1 MAFNQDMGHKLG
13 KQFLVGVILM
23 DLPKAFDCIP
33 HDIVFAKF
41 VAKGSDEKTLLY
53 IYSYL
58 ENRKH
63 VKINSTN
70 SNFQAIAS

>member
-1 MAFNQDMGHKLG
+1 
-13 KQFLVGVILM
+13 M

-33 HDIVFAKF
+33 HDFVFAKL
-41 VAKGSDEKTLLY
+41 VAKGFDEKTLLY

-58 ENRKH
+58 ENRKQH

-70 SNFQAIAS
+70 SNFQAITS

>member
-1 MAFNQDMGHKLG
+1 
-13 KQFLVGVILM
+13 M

-33 HDIVFAKF
+33 HDFVFTKL
-41 VAKGSDEKTLLY
+41 VAKGFDEKTLLY

-58 ENRKH
+58 ENRKQH
-63 VKINSTN
+63 VKINSRN

>member
-1 MAFNQDMGHKLG
+1 
-13 KQFLVGVILM
+13 M

-33 HDIVFAKF
+33 HDFVFAKL
-41 VAKGSDEKTLLY
+41 VAKGFDEKTLLY

>member
-1 MAFNQDMGHKLG
+1 MEHKLG

-23 DLPKAFDCIP
+23 DLSKAFDCIP
-33 HDIVFAKF
+33 HDFVFAKL
-41 VAKGSDEKTLLY
+41 VAKGFDEKTLLY